1 MSLRSFM
8 HQAKNL
14 QVYSYC
20 ICGCSAWKRYN
31 TIIILHEC
39 VIVIVA
45 SFAFHSHWEING
57 ILDRLKGWIQKFIE
71 NIFNIRNVDDATRF
85 LEHLASKI
93 NEDLM
98 QALAYEVYIF
108 NTIASMICVP
118 YNSKLTMI
126 VNNQNVIQ
134 YFWSCY
140 SQLNPSVDYKRRT
153 KPCLSF
159 ATR

>member
-20 ICGCSAWKRYN
+20 ICGCSAWKSYN

-71 NIFNIRNVDDATRF
+71 NILLKNIRNVDDATRF

-108 NTIASMICVP
+108 NTIASHDLCAVQFQ
-118 YNSKLTMI
+118 
-126 VNNQNVIQ
+126 VNNDCKQSECHPIFLVLL
-134 YFWSCY
+134 F
-140 SQLNPSVDYKRRT
+140 PT
-153 KPCLSF
+153 
-159 ATR
+159 